1 MAEEKLAP
9 HYLYGVLG
17 AEEIC
22 SAGSWKRMAKEVIN
36 SEERPK
42 IFCGGT
48 GLYLHGLWNAV
59 AEVPP
64 IPDEIKEKVRAMPEA
79 EVAAFFGADASDNH
93 RRNLR
98 ALEVFLAT
106 GKHLKQWQQEQ
117 PEAPYRA
124 EEFLVLAL
132 NVPRETLYQKI
143 NDRFLWM
150 LESGAMEEVQKLRK
164 MKLDPALPI
173 MKAHGVP
180 ELIAYI
186 EGAMTHGE
194 AIEKAS
200 QNVRNYAKR
209 QLTWI
214 RNQLPQKI
222 EVQNMDYENI
232 LELVRKN
239 I

>member
-1 MAEEKLAP
+1 M
-9 HYLYGVLG
+9 V
-17 AEEIC
+17 
-22 SAGSWKRMAKEVIN
+22 KEVIAT
-36 SEERPK
+36 EDRPK

-48 GLYLHGLWNAV
+48 GLYFHSLWNPV

-64 IPDEIKEKVRAMPEA
+64 IPDEIKEKVRSMPEA
-79 EVAAFFGADASDNH
+79 DVAAYFGADASDNH
-93 RRNLR
+93 RRNVR

-106 GKHLKQWQQEQ
+106 GKHLKEWQQEQ
-117 PEAPYRA
+117 PEADYRA
-124 EEFLVLAL
+124 EDFLTLVM
-132 NVPRETLYQKI
+132 NVPRETLYEKI
-143 NDRFLWM
+143 NNRFLWM
-150 LESGAMEEVQKLRK
+150 LENGAMEEVQKLRK
-164 MKLDPALPI
+164 MQLDPALPI

-186 EGAMTHGE
+186 EGSMGYAE

-214 RNQLPQKI
+214 RNQLPQKT
-222 EVQNMDYENI
+222 EVQNMDYATV